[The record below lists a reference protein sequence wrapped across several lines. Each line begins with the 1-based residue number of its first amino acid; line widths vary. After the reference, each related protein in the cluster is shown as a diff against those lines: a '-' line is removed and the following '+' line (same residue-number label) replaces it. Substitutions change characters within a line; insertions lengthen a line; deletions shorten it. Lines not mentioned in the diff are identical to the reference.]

1 MLTAMTT
8 THSDIDHRVTYH
20 APTPAARA
28 LHELLRTSVAGLA
41 HDVVDTVPDC
51 PERDEALRVLTDVV
65 LAQLNAA
72 VARNHD
78 QLHDAEG

>member
-1 MLTAMTT
+1 MGVTT
-8 THSDIDHRVTYH
+8 THADIDHRVTYH
-20 APTPAARA
+20 PPGPAARA
-28 LHELLRTSVAGLA
+28 LHEHLRTAVADLA
-41 HDVVDTVPDC
+41 HDVVDRVPDV

-78 QLHDAEG
+78 QLPDPEG